1 MATLPPEVLAS
12 IASKRLGIQSQHD
25 TALQQ
30 AAQGYNTNLY
40 NLDQYAKDTGKRIND
55 QYASQGLFSSGI
67 RVNEQGRLQQNVGER
82 KGFLGQQYAGQQS
95 GIEGQYQNALSDL
108 QQYQATAMQDATR
121 QELAQQQNQAQM
133 ALQQRQIDAQ
143 NAATMQAAAAQQQ
156 QQAPA
161 AAPAAQGPDQASIDY
176 WNAVQYLNAVKLW
189 NATQLWNQAMQS
201 QNRTEFAGSGNPLGM
216 AGARFK

>member
-1 MATLPPEVLAS
+1 MATLPPDV
-12 IASKRLGIQSQHD
+12 IANIAAKRLGIQSQHD

-40 NLDQYAKDTGKRIND
+40 NLDQYSKDAGRKIND

-95 GIEGQYQNALSDL
+95 GIESQYQNALSDL
-108 QQYQATAMQDATR
+108 QQYQSQAMGEATR
-121 QELAQQQNQAQM
+121 QELAQQQNAAQN
-133 ALQQRQIDAQ
+133 ALQQQQINAQ

-156 QQAPA
+156 SAGPTQDQLANFYAEAKRQQDA
-161 AAPAAQGPDQASIDY
+161 ID
-176 WNAVQYLNAVKLW
+176 LW
-189 NATQLWNQAMQS
+189 NATKLWNDTIAKNQALAQMNQRPGTYDPAS
-201 QNRTEFAGSGNPLGM
+201 YFFR
-216 AGARFK
+216 